1 MKAII
6 TSLLLLMGGATVCR
20 AQCDQKLSATSSK
33 TTHLDASGAVKN
45 ADDESTIIS
54 FDKSNITVTVNH
66 EGNDEKMT
74 GTVKNY
80 ACDWKIPFKE
90 GKTSM
95 SISLTNDRGESR
107 DFNVTIEG
115 KDGKVTLMAESP
127 QEPDNKIRLDIE
139 KFETVK

>member
-1 MKAII
+1 MKSII
-6 TSLLLLMGGATVCR
+6 VTLLLLAAGSTICK

-45 ADDESTIIS
+45 SDDEKTAIS
-54 FDKSNITVTVNH
+54 FDKSNITVTVDH
-66 EGNDEKMT
+66 DGNNEKMT

-95 SISLTNDRGESR
+95 NITLTNDNGESR
-107 DFNVTIEG
+107 DFSVIIEG

-127 QEPDNKIRLDIE
+127 QEPDNKIRLDID
-139 KFETVK
+139 KFETIK

>member
-1 MKAII
+1 MKSII
-6 TSLLLLMGGATVCR
+6 IALLLLAAGSTISR
-20 AQCDQKLSATSSK
+20 AQCDQKMNATSSK

-45 ADDESTIIS
+45 TEEEKTAIS
-54 FDKSNITVTVNH
+54 FDKSNIMVTVDH
-66 EGNDEKMT
+66 DGNKEKMT
-74 GTVKNY
+74 GTIKNY

-95 SISLTNDRGESR
+95 SITLTNDNGESR

-127 QEPDNKIRLDIE
+127 QEPDNKIRLDID
-139 KFETVK
+139 KFETMQ